1 MTISINNAMDYNSP
15 VNKFMVT
22 IQMPYS
28 NGPWNLILTLMNG
41 SSLVKN
47 IP

>member
-1 MTISINNAMDYNSP
+1 MDYDSP

-28 NGPWNLILTLMNG
+28 IGPWNLILTPMNG
-41 SSLVKN
+41 SPLAKN